1 MRRLAIAALLFVAFD
16 PAFTHPVTRWTRDKV
31 VGLRFYIV
39 DPVRVESYWCTKDGF
54 VAVEIGTHKAITPPL
69 WHWKIHDGRLQFSDG
84 HAIKEEFTLLE
95 MRDGSLT
102 VRRRSGEIA
111 SFRYRFEHQQT

>member
-1 MRRLAIAALLFVAFD
+1 MRRLIATVLLVFATSAFAD
-16 PAFTHPVTRWTRDKV
+16 TQWTRDKV

-54 VAVEIGTHKAITPPL
+54 VAVEIGTRKAITPPL
-69 WHWKIHDGRLQFSDG
+69 WHWKIHDGRLQFSDSDS
-84 HAIKEEFTLLE
+84 IKEEFTLLE

-102 VRRRSGEIA
+102 VRRRSGKIA
-111 SFRYRFEHQQT
+111 SFHYRFEHPKT